1 MFKRVGFNDFRD
13 AFHNMGRDNHFS
25 YEGLRILFDW
35 IEQLDEDT
43 GQDTEL
49 DVIALCCEFD
59 EMNEQEL
66 RDTYDIDSDVE
77 VEDFL
82 NDNTMVCGS
91 YDAEGDKFYI
101 FQQF

>member
-1 MFKRVGFNDFRD
+1 MFQRVGFNDFRD

-35 IEQLDEDT
+35 IENLDDET

-59 EMNEQEL
+59 EMSQSDIREAYEL
-66 RDTYDIDSDVE
+66 DN
-77 VEDFL
+77 VEDVHDFIH
-82 NDNTMVCGS
+82 DNTMVCGS
-91 YDAEGDKFYI
+91 YDAEGETFYI